1 MEDDSR
7 GSFGV
12 VLGCLRRRLELF
24 RDDAGVVV
32 VVLDE
37 RGGVDRTVVVGFALE
52 TADSSLGRLEAVLVF
67 LRRRL
72 ELFRDDTFMVV
83 VVLDDRVVLSL
94 TAVQGIVLEMSRMVE
109 TSQKRP

>member
-1 MEDDSR
+1 MLWGLVEDDRR

-24 RDDAGVVV
+24 RDDAGVVLV
-32 VVLDE
+32 VSDE
-37 RGGVDRTVVVGFALE
+37 RGGVDRTVVVCFVLE
-52 TADSSLGRLEAVLVF
+52 TADSSLGRLEAVPVF

-72 ELFRDDTFMVV
+72 ELFRDDTFVG
-83 VVLDDRVVLSL
+83 VLSL
-94 TAVQGIVLEMSRMVE
+94 TAVEGKVLMSRMAE